1 VMPDA
6 RRSDDSERA
15 SLFERLAGWSYRHR
29 WLAVAVWVVVL
40 AGVTVGAQAA
50 GDAYHNDFSL
60 PGTQSQQALDTLKA
74 HGSSEAGSTIQVVLA
89 DDEGLTVPRD
99 RVGAMLSE
107 LRGLPSVVSVSDP
120 YTTPGS
126 ISPDGRVGYA
136 TVTLNGTSEDVP
148 VDDTRRI
155 MDTAQRAEGGGLQ
168 VEVGGDTVR
177 AVQEGGGGPAEGV
190 GLLAAL
196 VVLVF
201 LFGSLLAA
209 SLPIVIAI
217 FAVGSAFSLIVLA
230 SHVTTVAD
238 YTPPLMLLV
247 GLGVGIDY
255 ALLIFSRYRTEL
267 VAGAE
272 RQQATRIALDT
283 AGRTVFF
290 AGCTVIVALLGLIV
304 LGLGSLQGV
313 AVAVALTVLV
323 TMIASLTLLPS
334 LLGIMGK
341 RIERGVRKKA
351 AKAKAPEGTW
361 WRGWSDKVQRRPW
374 LAALV
379 PVVALAALSIPALS
393 MRLGFADAGNDAP
406 STTSRQ
412 AYDLLARGFGPGVNG
427 PLLVVVD
434 GDAQAGATVQQAL
447 AGTEGVAGTT
457 PPIPSSDGRSAT
469 VIVFPTSAPQDE
481 ETTELVSRL
490 REDVLPPLAAQTN
503 TQILVG
509 GTTAAVVDFADA
521 VSDRLPIFVAVVI
534 GLSMLLLLVVFR
546 SILIPIKA
554 AVLNLLTVFASLGVI
569 VLVFQNG
576 AFGIEPGPIEAFVP
590 VLIFAIVFGLSMD
603 YEVFLLSRMHEH
615 WERHHDAPAAIREGM
630 GTTGR
635 VVTAAGAIMILVFS
649 AFLLDPGR
657 MLKQFGLGLAS
668 AILIDAFIIRSLIVP
683 AVMQLFGARAWWLPR
698 WISRWLPHIALEGRS
713 RSAETADRPAAEPVT
728 TPN

>member
-1 VMPDA
+1 MSDA
-6 RRSDDSERA
+6 SRTDDTPRPSF
-15 SLFERLAGWSYRHR
+15 FERLADWSYRHR
-29 WLAVAVWVVVL
+29 WLALVAWIIVL
-40 AGVTVGAQAA
+40 AGVTVGAQAV
-50 GDAYHNDFSL
+50 GNEYHNDFSL
-60 PGTQSQQALDTLKA
+60 PGTQSQRALDTLKA
-74 HGSSEAGSTIQVVLA
+74 HGSQEAGSTIQVVLA
-89 DDEGLTVPRD
+89 DDEGLSVPRD
-99 RVGAMLSE
+99 RVTSMLSE
-107 LRGLPSVVSVSDP
+107 LRDLPSVVSVSDP
-120 YTTPGS
+120 YATPGS

-148 VDDTRRI
+148 ADDTRRV
-155 MDTAQRAEGGGLQ
+155 METAQNAAGGGLQ
-168 VEVGGDTVR
+168 VELGGDTVR
-177 AVQEGGGGPAEGV
+177 AVQEGGGGPAEGA

-196 VVLVF
+196 VVLVL

-230 SHVTTVAD
+230 SHVSTVAD

-255 ALLIFSRYRTEL
+255 ALLIFSRYRSEL

-272 RQQATRIALDT
+272 RQQANRIALDS

-323 TMIASLTLLPS
+323 TMIASLTLLPA
-334 LLGIMGK
+334 LLGIMGV

-351 AKAKAPEGTW
+351 AKAKKPEGTW
-361 WRGWSDKVQRRPW
+361 WRAWSSRVQRRPW
-374 LAALV
+374 LAAIL
-379 PVVALAALSIPALS
+379 PIIALAALAAPALS
-393 MRLGFADAGNDAP
+393 MQLGFADAGNDAP
-406 STTSRQ
+406 STTSRK
-412 AYDLLARGFGPGVNG
+412 AYDLLAQGFGPGVNG

-434 GDAQAGATVQQAL
+434 GDAQAGTTVQQAL
-447 AGTEGVAGTT
+447 AGTLGIAGTT
-457 PPIPSSDGRSAT
+457 PPIPSSDGRTAT
-469 VIVFPTSAPQDE
+469 VIVFPDSAPQDK

-490 REDVLPPLAAQTN
+490 RDDVLPPLASQTS
-503 TQILVG
+503 TTILVG

-521 VSDRLPIFVAVVI
+521 VANRLPIFVAVVI
-534 GLSMLLLLVVFR
+534 GLSMLLLLMVFR

-576 AFGIEPGPIEAFVP
+576 AFGVDRGPIEAFVP

-603 YEVFLLSRMHEH
+603 YEVFLVSRMHEH

-635 VVTAAGAIMILVFS
+635 VVTAAGAIMIVVFS
-649 AFLLDPGR
+649 AFLLDPSR

-698 WISRWLPHIALEGRS
+698 WISSWLPRIALEGRS
-713 RSAETADRPAAEPVT
+713 RGAESAGESHLEPV
-728 TPN
+728 NKSS